1 MALEHLRA
9 SLKDTVVV
17 RFGDYDYFVHRG
29 DRVVFVDDVISTGG
43 TLLAIAEALGGIGA
57 EIVDILI
64 VFEKTRTKAAME
76 KQVGAKIKTLL
87 KVDVVKGKVVER
99 A

>member
-1 MALEHLRA
+1 M
-9 SLKDTVVV
+9 
-17 RFGDYDYFVHRG
+17 
-29 DRVVFVDDVISTGG
+29 ISTGG